1 MSRPVLYGLVLHS
14 VDSSILNDQRSIVL
28 TPCVMIVTPVWR
40 PIDQDQVLSFKFAYK
55 KPTYI
60 MSLMGEYRVVKYSS
74 LFTIFCV
81 IRYQFGQSSLVM
93 LSPRQGKYRIS
104 TEKKRKKLKYM
115 NHLKRFL
122 VRKAQ

>member
-1 MSRPVLYGLVLHS
+1 MYGLVLHS

-60 MSLMGEYRVVKYSS
+60 MSLTGEYRAVKYSS
-74 LFTIFCV
+74 RFTIFCV
-81 IRYQFGQSSLVM
+81 IRHQFGQSSLVIYH
-93 LSPRQGKYRIS
+93 PGKESIS
-104 TEKKRKKLKYM
+104 TEKKGKKLKYM
-115 NHLKRFL
+115 NNLKRFL